1 MGSEKKIVSGVVWST
16 VATVVNAVYGF
27 IAVPILISH
36 FGKAEYGL
44 IGLAMSVNVYL
55 NLMDMGF
62 NSTNVRFFSVWL
74 TQKNYPRLLK
84 GFQTS
89 LSFYGIVGLINAAVL
104 LGVAAFSG
112 HIFNVTAE
120 QNTILKHLLYILAVS
135 AFCQWF
141 SSCFDQ
147 LIKATENVA
156 WIHKRRLVTKLL
168 MIAVLATTVLL
179 DFSVE
184 LYYAL
189 TCLATLAI
197 VPMSVGKIRKET
209 PFINFLPKWD
219 KDSFKEMLPYSMNIF
234 SFSLFQ
240 FSFYNLR
247 PVFLGIQGSIESVT
261 DFQILNG
268 IIGLVTTLG
277 GAFTGILLP
286 STSKVVA
293 TNDEA
298 AYNRVAYDG
307 TRYISILIC
316 FCCFGMMSVGTEVL
330 TMYVGKSYL
339 YLIPWFNLWLLC
351 TLGTHNQA
359 ISSLI
364 LAGSDIRAVSYN
376 TAVSSIVGLILSW
389 CLIPHFQLG
398 GVCIAF
404 AVYMAMQLVFYYCY
418 YWPRKMKID
427 SARVF
432 GRCFFPS
439 VLTGIVSFLA
449 VHFGLIGILCFDSP
463 AMNFLCKGV
472 IFTVL
477 YVALIYIFIINRN
490 DKNFVIKLLSNRRIP

>member
-1 MGSEKKIVSGVVWST
+1 MGSSSKIFSGVVWST
-16 VATVVNAVYGF
+16 VVNVVNAVYGF

-55 NLMDMGF
+55 NLMDMGL
-62 NSTNVRFFSVWL
+62 NSTNVRFFSAWL
-74 TQKNYPRLLK
+74 AQKNHPRLLK

-89 LSFYGIVGLINAAVL
+89 LYFYGIVGLTNAAVL
-104 LGVAAFSG
+104 LAVAAFSG
-112 HIFNVTAE
+112 QIFNVTAE
-120 QNTILKHLLYILAVS
+120 QDAILKHLFYILAVS

-156 WIHKRRLVTKLL
+156 WIQKRTLVTKVL
-168 MIAVLATTVLL
+168 MIAVLAATVLL
-179 DFSVE
+179 NFSIE
-184 LYYAL
+184 AYYAL

-219 KDSFKEMLPYSMNIF
+219 KDSFKEMLPYCMNIF

-247 PVFLGIQGSIESVT
+247 PMFLGIRGNIESVT
-261 DFQILNG
+261 DYQILNG
-268 IIGLVTTLG
+268 IITLVTILG
-277 GAFTGILLP
+277 GAFTSILLP

-293 TNDEA
+293 AHNEV
-298 AYNRVAYDG
+298 AYYRVAYDG

-316 FCCFGMMSVGTEVL
+316 FCCFGMMSVGSEVL

-364 LAGSDIRAVSYN
+364 LAGSDIRPISYS
-376 TAVSSIVGLILSW
+376 TAFASITGLVLSW
-389 CLIPHFQLG
+389 CLIPRFQIG

-404 AVYMAMQLVFYYCY
+404 AVYVITQLVFYYCY
-418 YWPRKMKID
+418 YWPKKMNID
-427 SARVF
+427 STRVF
-432 GRCFFPS
+432 GKCFFPS
-439 VLTGIVSFLA
+439 VLTGIVSLLA
-449 VHFGLIGILCFDSP
+449 VHFGLAEILRFDRP
-463 AMNFLCKGV
+463 VINFLFKGV
-472 IFTVL
+472 LFAVL
-477 YVALIYIFIINRN
+477 YLVLTYIFIINKN
-490 DKNFVIKLLSNRRIP
+490 DKKFLFSLLSNR